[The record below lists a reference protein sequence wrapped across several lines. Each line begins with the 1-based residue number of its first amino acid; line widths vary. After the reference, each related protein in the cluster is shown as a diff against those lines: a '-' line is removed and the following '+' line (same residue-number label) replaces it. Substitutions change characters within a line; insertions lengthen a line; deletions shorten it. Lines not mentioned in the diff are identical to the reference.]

1 MDEDIRK
8 QSRVDVVYVYERLN
22 SILNQNEWAK
32 MSYDASR
39 FMDELAHN
47 FHVDTGAK
55 IGDVACLTD

>member
-8 QSRVDVVYVYERLN
+8 QSRVDVVYVYERLHD
-22 SILNQNEWAK
+22 ILNQDEWAK

-47 FHVDTGAK
+47 FKVDTGIK
-55 IGDVACLTD
+55 IGEVADHD